1 MKARL
6 STLYKEALRDRV
18 QKELGLS
25 NVMQVPRIKKIVI
38 NTGIK
43 EGVQDG
49 KVVNLVKDIIERLTG
64 QIAVRTRAHNSIA
77 GFKLREGV
85 AIGVMVT
92 LRGDAMYNFLDKLIN
107 LALPNVR
114 DFQGV
119 TKRFDGNGNYNL
131 GIKDWM
137 VFPEVDY
144 DIVDSSRGMNI
155 SIQTTARTDEEG
167 YVLLKHFEMP
177 FVREKA
183 A

>member
-6 STLYKEALRDRV
+6 GHLYATKFRAEI
-18 QKELGLS
+18 QKELALE
-25 NVMQVPRIKKIVI
+25 NVMQVPRITKIVI
-38 NTGIK
+38 NTGVK
-43 EGVQDG
+43 EAVQDG
-49 KVVNLVKDIIERLTG
+49 KALTLVKDIVERITG
-64 QIAVRTRAHNSIA
+64 QVAVKTRAHKSIA

-85 AIGVMVT
+85 AIGVMTT
-92 LRGDAMYNFLDKLIN
+92 LRGAAMYNFLDKLIN

-155 SIQTTARTDEEG
+155 SIHTTARTDEEG

-177 FVREKA
+177 FVRTVTK
-183 A
+183 